1 MGKLRYI
8 YTCKQETRGYTMIR
22 LYAFE
27 LEFTC
32 NGERM
37 TRTMV
42 ASSEDNARH
51 DLLNSYPVDGG
62 IYLIAKKPA

>member
-1 MGKLRYI
+1 
-8 YTCKQETRGYTMIR
+8 MIR

-27 LEFTC
+27 LEFSC
-32 NGERM
+32 NGKLM

-42 ASSEDNARH
+42 ASSEDNARRN
-51 DLLNSYPVDGG
+51 LLNSYPVDGG

>member
-1 MGKLRYI
+1 
-8 YTCKQETRGYTMIR
+8 MIR

-27 LEFTC
+27 LEFRC

-42 ASSEDNARH
+42 ASSDDRAREDLCRC
-51 DLLNSYPVDGG
+51 YPVDVGS
-62 IYLIAKKPA
+62 ISLISKKPA